1 MCLRVSGVLHTQSEW
16 RGRCQ
21 RAWQCSWGWAVAEEI
36 AVPEQVQ
43 VSLLTRL
50 AVSHVRAWT
59 SAYLRQLVIV
69 DACSA
74 LAAGWLAFEAR
85 FGSPDAKDSAYI
97 WLVLALP
104 VLWLVA
110 LQLAGAYDDRF
121 MGVGS
126 DEFRRVVNAGV
137 CLTAVVAVCAY
148 AARIDLA
155 RGYVVI
161 ALPAMT
167 IFDLLSRYGLRK
179 RLHRLRAQ
187 GSCMRKVVVVGYPDV
202 ISELAAVLRRDTYH
216 GLSIVG
222 ACVIGPDRPATIEGI
237 PVIGGLHSVADVVQR
252 VAADT
257 VAVLACREMMGTRL
271 RNLAWAL
278 EKTGT
283 DICVAPALLDVA
295 GPRTTIRPIAGLPL
309 LHLDHPEFGGIRCLV
324 KSAFDRTFAAAAV
337 VLLLPVLAA
346 IAVVIRMEGPGP
358 VLFRQT
364 RVGKDGQ
371 PFTLVKFRTMVV
383 NAEQRKPE
391 LIRLNE
397 SDGLL
402 FKMRKDPRI
411 TRVGS
416 WLRRYSLDELPQ
428 FVNVL
433 SGHMSLVGPRP
444 ALPEEMIS
452 YGEYVRRR
460 LAVKPGITGLW
471 QVNGRS
477 DLPWDEAVRLDVR
490 YVENWSFVLDLQI
503 LWKTWFAVVR
513 GDGAY

>member
-1 MCLRVSGVLHTQSEW
+1 
-16 RGRCQ
+16 
-21 RAWQCSWGWAVAEEI
+21 VAEEI

-50 AVSHVRAWT
+50 AVRHVRAWT
-59 SAYLRQLVIV
+59 SAYLRQQVIM
-69 DACSA
+69 DTCSA
-74 LAAGWLAFEAR
+74 LTAGWLAFEAR
-85 FGSPDAKDSAYI
+85 FGSADVDNSGYI
-97 WLVLALP
+97 WLALALP
-104 VLWLVA
+104 AFWLAA
-110 LQLAGAYDDRF
+110 LQLAGAYDGRF
-121 MGVGS
+121 IGVGS
-126 DEFRRVVNAGV
+126 DEFRRVLNAGV
-137 CLTAVVAVCAY
+137 GLTAAIAVVSY
-148 AARIDLA
+148 AAKIDLA
-155 RGYVVI
+155 REYVVI
-161 ALPAMT
+161 ALPCMT
-167 IFDLLSRYGLRK
+167 TIDLLGRYFLRK

-187 GSCMRKVVVVGYPDV
+187 GSCMRKVVVVGHPDV
-202 ISELAAVLRRDTYH
+202 ISDLAAALRRDTYH

-222 ACVIGPDRPATIEGI
+222 ACAVGADRPATIEGI
-237 PVIGGLHSVADVVQR
+237 PVIGGLHSVADVVER
-252 VAADT
+252 VGADT
-257 VAVLACREMMGTRL
+257 VAVLACREMMGARL

-309 LHLDHPEFGGIRCLV
+309 LHVDHPEFSGIRCLI
-324 KSAFDRTFAAAAV
+324 KSAFDRAFAGAAL
-337 VLLLPVLAA
+337 VLLLPVLGA
-346 IAVVIRMEGPGP
+346 IALVVRFEGPGP
-358 VLFRQT
+358 VLFRQI
-364 RVGKDGQ
+364 RVGRNGK
-371 PFTLVKFRTMVV
+371 PFALFKFRTMVV
-383 NAEQRKPE
+383 NAEQRKEE

-397 SDGLL
+397 NDGLL
-402 FKMRKDPRI
+402 FKMRKDPRV

-428 FVNVL
+428 FINVL
-433 SGHMSLVGPRP
+433 IGDMSLVGPRP
-444 ALPEEMIS
+444 ALPDEVIK

-503 LWKTWFAVVR
+503 LWKTWSAVVR